1 MSELIRATGLA
12 SFEQDVLL
20 PSRDL
25 PVVVDFWAAWCGPC
39 QTLGPILEAV
49 ARSLQDKAR
58 ILKVDTDAEQA
69 LAGQFQIRSIPTVL
83 LFREGRLAAQFVGVR
98 PEAAIR
104 DWIAPFLPVEVAPLR
119 TEAATAR
126 ARGDL
131 AAARALLAKALAD
144 QPADLD
150 SREDLAE
157 LELAAGNAAAAR
169 AQLEQ
174 LPEAR
179 RLDDRARSLD
189 ARLYFVDELGAVADG
204 SADLD
209 RLYAEGL
216 RAAAGGAFRRAAE
229 AFLTLTERSRIY
241 REDAGRQALL
251 RLFQILGGDDE
262 LVPEFRRR
270 LARLLH

>member
-1 MSELIRATGLA
+1 MSELIPATNLA

-20 PSRDL
+20 PSREL

-39 QTLGPILEAV
+39 QTLGPILESV
-49 ARSLQDKAR
+49 ARSLQGKAR

-83 LFREGRLAAQFVGVR
+83 LFREGRLAAQFVGVQ

-104 DWIAPFLPVEVAPLR
+104 DWIAPFLPSEVTPLR
-119 TEAATAR
+119 AEAATAR

-131 AAARALLAKALAD
+131 AAARALLIKALAD
-144 QPADLD
+144 QPTDQD

-174 LPEAR
+174 LPETR
-179 RLDDRARSLD
+179 RMDDRARGLD
-189 ARLYFVDELGAVADG
+189 ARLYFLDELGAVADG
-204 SADLD
+204 TADLD

-216 RAAAGGAFRRAAE
+216 RAAAGGTFRRAAE

-251 RLFQILGGDDE
+251 RLFQVLGGEDE